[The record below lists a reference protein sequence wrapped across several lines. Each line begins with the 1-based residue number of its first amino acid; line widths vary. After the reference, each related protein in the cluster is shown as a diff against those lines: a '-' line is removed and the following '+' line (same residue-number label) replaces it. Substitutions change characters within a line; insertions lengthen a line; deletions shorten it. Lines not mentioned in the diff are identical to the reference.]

1 VLLRFSSVVFS
12 VQECM
17 KSWGV
22 EELRLVF
29 SVIEFVCR
37 CVFDSLYT
45 SSSGCATGMLVSVI
59 GNPLHAP
66 VVL

>member
-1 VLLRFSSVVFS
+1 
-12 VQECM
+12 M